1 MQKKAFNFEIGK
13 LFKIKITN
21 TYPEKNSGKGEQKV
35 EDNLTSIDHCCVINM
50 DYDRF
55 LLFGFRTDGSILSHF
70 TVWKDGSLTQKNHL
84 KIHFLEEITKKNLTV
99 SLCRN
104 WDKIPSKSKF
114 TLVSELKIKFL
125 AKEKKSVRI
134 PINPTVYKN
143 SSFQEKLAAV
153 A

>member
-21 TYPEKNSGKGEQKV
+21 TDPEKNSGKGEQKV
-35 EDNLTSIDHCCVINM
+35 EDNLILIDHCYVINM

-55 LLFGFRTDGSILSHF
+55 HLFGFRTDGSTLSYF

-99 SLCRN
+99 SLCNN
-104 WDKIPSKSKF
+104 WDKIPSKSKL

-143 SSFQEKLAAV
+143 SSFQETLAAV